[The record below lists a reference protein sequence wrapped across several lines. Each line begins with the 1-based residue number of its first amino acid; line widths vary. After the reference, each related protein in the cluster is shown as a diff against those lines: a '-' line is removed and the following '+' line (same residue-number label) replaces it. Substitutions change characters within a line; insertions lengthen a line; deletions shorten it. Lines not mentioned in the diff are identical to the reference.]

1 MATPT
6 DKSVQEEDEVRTEE
20 VDPAKPTVQDLN
32 QMRTSGETMER
43 GSTSVAS
50 DQNPFFLPP
59 QEDTLTLLGGI
70 QYGTEEETFG
80 LLGFSSTIHTS
91 GQMMDPGSTTF
102 ASDQNCLVDS
112 NPNTSALSLSI
123 QDQESDQSTEN
134 QNNQQDS
141 QERSVASAQR
151 MMPHL
156 RPSVRPYQQEL
167 PVTPFQVPQQMMM
180 MPHPYQ
186 QERPVAPFQM
196 FQQRMMPHLI
206 RPSVPPYQQERP
218 VASAQ
223 NEFNQPF
230 GMQRGKRKVYEV
242 GESSSSRK
250 RQNVADLSPHS
261 SQQGRV
267 HEPGGLMDQLLHLH
281 SLYSRGQA
289 PRVPMTYNEQH
300 GFSSSQNNLR
310 HPFGMRQQHLWQI
323 QAPGV
328 SEGYQEYL
336 ERLGRSSGGSAV
348 NQSTISQRQH
358 YSSPHAPPMPELNP
372 NVFLSHGFSA
382 GRYGTTPQ
390 TLDRLFTTEQ
400 EVKVKEKEVEVNTC
414 NLSSTKEEEVNIN
427 TYTKEEEQQFHQGGL
442 GENVQP
448 QIHQGERGGDQNLQQ
463 QLHQGGRGQHQFN
476 QGGIGQYQ
484 HQQPQFHQGG
494 RGRGENV
501 QPHLH
506 QGERGGDQNLQ
517 QQFHQGGR
525 GGGL

>member
-141 QERSVASAQR
+141 
-151 MMPHL
+151 
-156 RPSVRPYQQEL
+156 
-167 PVTPFQVPQQMMM
+167 
-180 MPHPYQ
+180 
-186 QERPVAPFQM
+186 
-196 FQQRMMPHLI
+196 
-206 RPSVPPYQQERP
+206 QERP

-427 TYTKEEEQQFHQGGL
+427 TYTKEEE
-442 GENVQP
+442 V
-448 QIHQGERGGDQNLQQ
+448 
-463 QLHQGGRGQHQFN
+463 
-476 QGGIGQYQ
+476 
-484 HQQPQFHQGG
+484 
-494 RGRGENV
+494 
-501 QPHLH
+501 
-506 QGERGGDQNLQ
+506 
-517 QQFHQGGR
+517 
-525 GGGL
+525 